1 MEVVALVN
9 QKGGVG
15 KSTTAHNLGQ
25 WLKIKGHRVL
35 FIDLDNQQNLSYT
48 MGANGNNA
56 TSFELLS
63 KKMTIDEAIQKTASG
78 DLIAASPQLAESDK
92 NIIGID
98 TLKLA
103 IATIKEQ
110 YDFVILDCPPSLS
123 ILTINA
129 LIAASC
135 VVVPC
140 QCDIYSLQALKQL
153 HEIIETVKLN
163 ANPSLKV
170 SGILITRYNKRA
182 ILSRDLSEAI
192 SAAADKMGSKVFES
206 QIREAIAIKE
216 AQAVQSDIFTYSPR
230 SGAAKDYERFA
241 SEFFNI
247 TKC

>member
-103 IATIKEQ
+103 IV
-110 YDFVILDCPPSLS
+110 YILLLP
-123 ILTINA
+123 
-129 LIAASC
+129 
-135 VVVPC
+135 
-140 QCDIYSLQALKQL
+140 
-153 HEIIETVKLN
+153 
-163 ANPSLKV
+163 
-170 SGILITRYNKRA
+170 
-182 ILSRDLSEAI
+182 
-192 SAAADKMGSKVFES
+192 
-206 QIREAIAIKE
+206 
-216 AQAVQSDIFTYSPR
+216 
-230 SGAAKDYERFA
+230 
-241 SEFFNI
+241 
-247 TKC
+247 